1 MKILRWTLFAVIAVA
16 VLAFAIANRGPVTV
30 SLVPLPWAV
39 EAPLYLVVLAGVLGG
54 LVAAALGGA
63 LTAARLRRR
72 ARRAERQMA
81 RLTAAVPARDAAP
94 AAPTAPAEA
103 PVPAPDSRTPPALDG
118 R

>member
-30 SLVPLPWAV
+30 SLDPLPWAV
-39 EAPLYLVVLAGVLGG
+39 EAPLYLVVLGG

-103 PVPAPDSRTPPALDG
+103 PVPAPDPRTPPALDG